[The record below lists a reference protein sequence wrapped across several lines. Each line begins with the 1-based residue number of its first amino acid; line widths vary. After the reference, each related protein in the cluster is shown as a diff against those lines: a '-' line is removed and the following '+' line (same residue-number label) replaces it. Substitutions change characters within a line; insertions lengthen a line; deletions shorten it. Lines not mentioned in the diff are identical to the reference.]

1 MHRHPARPV
10 QLLLILTTSPSA
22 IQSLPLQTRI
32 QFLLPSPQREI
43 QPLSIGVVWLVWGS
57 WQPPDGL
64 LVRALVFRGG
74 LVRLWIQPT
83 ILIRQP
89 TFARMVVIPAVLGQL
104 KLSMVMETRLRYACS
119 FHRAKR
125 LLTLLQPLLPQ
136 PELPANRAIRSKRSV
151 TEESGGE
158 EILYPRTQPNVD
170 LKRVDSTPRAAI
182 SQGQPAAI
190 STLVSASATV
200 LEQTIS
206 PTSDIAPP
214 PSSFGS
220 QPKAKKRTSDEFL
233 MDHASGALISKSASL
248 KAESSPPSSTPTS
261 ASTVRK
267 HRSLGASTATAGTRL
282 KDRRRGASS
291 GTVLDLNVVTTPK
304 AQASGPGHN
313 GKHTR
318 HASASASAS
327 ASSSSDAPSRRT
339 LNHGH
344 PDFSHLP
351 PSPSSS
357 SIHPFLRTNPNPVP
371 SAIATANANA
381 NATSGA
387 NPASTGVITPPT
399 HMSPSVAHSLLR
411 GTQEGWSA
419 LDDQETVEAL
429 RKLDGISGKTVHA
442 RASVSLGGSKSGSR
456 PGTPGR
462 SAATAQWEGIEG
474 KEKPKRQSIMS
485 TKGTEDTKSRRSSA
499 GSGKDRVEQEPQSEL
514 VQETSDFR
522 MPVRAQTHT
531 EDTTQ
536 LSPSASASV
545 TPGRT
550 GRRPGSRDGLTNAR
564 SSFTPKR
571 GSASSASFT
580 GTPTT
585 SSRDSTTLST
595 STSATSAVSIR
606 SSFSK
611 NRRNSA
617 GSDVSSVQ
625 SSDAAS
631 LRDRTASLASHG
643 VEAVE
648 DEPVPP
654 VPPLPKDF
662 APYRSPLP
670 SSTNLAFPVVSPA
683 IDDPDRT
690 VSLDV
695 PPMSS
700 PIKPKP
706 ATPPVASA
714 PQPIRTPSKK
724 WSFSSALNLK
734 LQSSSTRESRQSG
747 TAAPSVPPERPISF
761 AYTTDSVGYPEPPLS
776 TTSSSR
782 TMTEP
787 SWSIPATDM
796 DALTARSSMS
806 SLRVPMS
813 PASTSPGGR
822 NRNRSPSLTRTR
834 TPERPGT
841 ASSTSTHTTGQP
853 PLSPRSHQPQSSRLT
868 PSAIPFFRRSSSQ
881 SLYQQPQS
889 SSSST
894 FPSAPNS
901 VTNLLVNATAVA
913 SSPPIKDVSHAPLSP
928 TKKSSVFGLP
938 SLLKGSS
945 SKRSLQA
952 QADKD
957 RERER
962 EREEKRERQL
972 EKERERQQR
981 KEDDKDRSESRI
993 SVLMGRKRGKVR
1005 LSCCDTTRYMLTSL
1019 FFRHRR
1025 FLPRSIESLSWCH
1038 CLQCKCQPS
1047 RLRLRSV

>member
-1 MHRHPARPV
+1 
-10 QLLLILTTSPSA
+10 
-22 IQSLPLQTRI
+22 
-32 QFLLPSPQREI
+32 
-43 QPLSIGVVWLVWGS
+43 
-57 WQPPDGL
+57 
-64 LVRALVFRGG
+64 
-74 LVRLWIQPT
+74 
-83 ILIRQP
+83 
-89 TFARMVVIPAVLGQL
+89 
-104 KLSMVMETRLRYACS
+104 
-119 FHRAKR
+119 
-125 LLTLLQPLLPQ
+125 
-136 PELPANRAIRSKRSV
+136 V
-151 TEESGGE
+151 TEESGSE
-158 EILYPRTQPNVD
+158 EILYPRVQPI
-170 LKRVDSTPRAAI
+170 LDSKKLDQTPRAAV
-182 SQGQPAAI
+182 SQGQPAVV
-190 STLVSASATV
+190 STL
-200 LEQTIS
+200 S
-206 PTSDIAPP
+206 PTSAQALEPTTPPTSDAAPP
-214 PSSFGS
+214 PSSFAP

-233 MDHASGALISKSASL
+233 MDHVSGVLVSKSASVN
-248 KAESSPPSSTPTS
+248 ADTSPASSTPNAAT
-261 ASTVRK
+261 TVRK
-267 HRSLGASTATAGTRL
+267 HRSLGASATTASARL

-304 AQASGPGHN
+304 SQASGPGHT
-313 GKHTR
+313 GKHSR

-327 ASSSSDAPSRRT
+327 TSSSSDAPSRRT
-339 LNHGH
+339 LNHTH
-344 PDFSHLP
+344 ADFSHLP

-371 SAIATANANA
+371 AAIANANA
-381 NATSGA
+381 STTPCP
-387 NPASTGVITPPT
+387 NPASTGVVTPPA

-442 RASVSLGGSKSGSR
+442 RSSVSLGGSKSGSR

-462 SAATAQWEGIEG
+462 SAATTQWEGIEG
-474 KEKPKRQSIMS
+474 KEKSKRQSVVS
-485 TKGTEDTKSRRSSA
+485 TKGSEDAKSRRSSA
-499 GSGKDRVEQEPQSEL
+499 GSGKDRIEQETQSD
-514 VQETSDFR
+514 VAQETSDSR
-522 MPVRAQTHT
+522 ISPRAQAHVV
-531 EDTTQ
+531 EDSAQ
-536 LSPSASASV
+536 LSPSASTLV

-550 GRRPGSRDGLTNAR
+550 GRRPGSKDGPTNAR

-571 GSASSASFT
+571 GSASSTSFT

-585 SSRDSTTLST
+585 SSRDSTTFST
-595 STSATSAVSIR
+595 STSATSAISVR

-617 GSDVSSVQ
+617 GSDVSSVH
-625 SSDAAS
+625 SSDATS
-631 LRDRTASLASHG
+631 LRDRAASLASHG
-643 VEAVE
+643 IEVVE

-654 VPPLPKDF
+654 VPPLPKDL
-662 APYRSPLP
+662 APYKSPLP
-670 SSTNLAFPVVSPA
+670 SSTNLTFPVVSPA
-683 IDDPDRT
+683 VDDPDRT

-695 PPMSS
+695 PPISS
-700 PIKPKP
+700 PTKP
-706 ATPPVASA
+706 AAAAPPVASA

-734 LQSSSTRESRQSG
+734 LQSSATRDSRQLG
-747 TAAPSVPPERPISF
+747 TSASSIPPERPISF

-776 TTSSSR
+776 ATSSSH
-782 TMTEP
+782 TMTEA
-787 SWSIPATDM
+787 SWSITSTDA

-813 PASTSPGGR
+813 PSSTSPGGHR
-822 NRNRSPSLTRTR
+822 NRNRSPSLTSSR

-889 SSSST
+889 SSSWT

-901 VTNLLVNATAVA
+901 ATNLPVDAAAVA
-913 SSPPIKDVSHAPLSP
+913 SPPSTKDASQTPLSP

-1005 LSCCDTTRYMLTSL
+1005 HLSNATRFTLISL
-1019 FFRHRR
+1019 CFRDRL
-1025 FLPRSIESLSWCH
+1025 FLLQSRESLSWCH